1 MGEPGQLNV
10 NDRVLLHISRFAAD
24 VPPEEHPPDIT
35 QAGIAAAVGISRTHV
50 PRAVKGLIKDGL
62 VEEVRGRVQGHERKM
77 SVYVVTPEGL
87 RVAEQAWKM
96 LLSARFS
103 VLSDGKS
110 IALTGKD
117 LEDLVGKK
125 RAVAAVSQ
133 MRDGLVEI
141 GGRPKTLV
149 RDLTTAPSVE
159 GFYGRDQELKAMG
172 SFMDSEAKIMVV
184 LGSRGNGTSTL
195 ARKFVD
201 EQEDTDVLWVPLRPD
216 IGVDELQE
224 DLCSFATK
232 VSPSAVGLFDALN
245 LPNALVVFDDY
256 HSFSEEVVEF
266 FASVVE
272 SAGDTK
278 MIITAREETAA
289 YNWFYHKKHV
299 DSGTVEVLRVRGLD
313 EDSARKLLGDERI
326 EEDTF
331 RRIFMMTR
339 GQPMALKMLR
349 NGDYAGLKRDTVFTS
364 EEIRYM
370 LFLKDKVK

>member
-1 MGEPGQLNV
+1 MGEPGQLSV
-10 NDRVLLHISRFAAD
+10 NDRVILHISRFAAD

-87 RVAEQAWKM
+87 RVAEQAWKT
-96 LLSARFS
+96 LLNARFS

-110 IALTGKD
+110 TSLTGKD

-133 MRDGLVEI
+133 MRDGFVEI
-141 GGRPKTLV
+141 GRRRKALV
-149 RDLTTAPSVE
+149 RDLTTAPSAE

-216 IGVDELQE
+216 IEVDELQE

-278 MIITAREETAA
+278 MIITAREETPA

-299 DSGTVEVLRVRGLD
+299 DSGTVDVLRVRGLD
-313 EDSARKLLGDERI
+313 EDSARTLLGDEQI

-370 LFLKDKVK
+370 LFLKDKAK